1 MGVCVWIVEGVIYG
15 PSVSSTPTLPGLS
28 PSECEGLASA
38 LALIRLGGGLSASLG
53 LALSASFLEE
63 GLQPHAGAGV
73 ASVHSLEEKV
83 RLLLQPVQVAL
94 GAAVLPVELFGSESD
109 VQQARLTQDVV
120 GVAEALPLDVGAAL
134 AGVSLRWGALLGV
147 HAGNSYGVG

>member
-1 MGVCVWIVEGVIYG
+1 M
-15 PSVSSTPTLPGLS
+15 
-28 PSECEGLASA
+28 
-38 LALIRLGGGLSASLG
+38 SASLG
-53 LALSASFLEE
+53 LAVSASFLEE
-63 GLQPHAGAGV
+63 AQQPDAGAGV
-73 ASVHSLEEKV
+73 ASAQGLEEQV

-134 AGVSLRWGALLGV
+134 AGVAPRRGALLGV
-147 HAGNSYGVG
+147 RAGSSYRAG